1 MMKKVKLL
9 LMGLFLALALTATV
23 GVTQAQQEE
32 NLETVYDVIQ
42 ADERLTTFA
51 ALVDAAALADNL
63 DHDGPFTVFAPTDAA
78 FAIFEASN
86 VETDATLTEILLYH
100 VINGDYSA
108 PNVANQDSL
117 PTLLG
122 EHMNFSVEEGVI
134 MLNDMVSVTVT
145 DMEASNGV
153 VHVVDAVL
161 LPPTNS
167 LITSPLGSP
176 DMTISEVLADE
187 GNFETFLALAEQAG
201 LTAMLENSNGNYT
214 VFAPTDAAFEN
225 ADEELLEQ
233 WTSDNDELET
243 ILMYHIV
250 GDRLSINQLAND
262 NFVPTLEG
270 RPLLMTTD
278 ENIQVYAN
286 GTPIQQFNIQA
297 SNGVIHTV
305 NDVLTP

>member
-1 MMKKVKLL
+1 MKKVKLL

>member
-1 MMKKVKLL
+1 MKKLKILL
-9 LMGLFLALALTATV
+9 LSLVLTLSLTATV
-23 GVTQAQQEE
+23 GITQAQQEE
-32 NLETVYDVIQ
+32 NLETVYDVVH
-42 ADERLTTFA
+42 ADERLASFA

-63 DHDGPFTVFAPTDAA
+63 DQDGPFTVFAPTDAA
-78 FAIFEASN
+78 FETFEASG

-100 VINGDYSA
+100 VVNGDYSA

-122 EHMNFSVEEGVI
+122 EHVNFSVEEGVI
-134 MLNDMVSVTVT
+134 MLNDTVSVTVT

-153 VHVVDAVL
+153 VHVIDAVL

-176 DMTISEVLADE
+176 DMAITEVLADE
-187 GNFETFLALAEQAG
+187 GNFETFLALVEQAG

-233 WTSDNDELET
+233 WTGDNDELET

-262 NFVPTLEG
+262 SFVPTLEG
-270 RPLLMTTD
+270 RAILMTTD
-278 ENIQVYAN
+278 ESIQVYAN
-286 GTPIQQFNIQA
+286 GTPIQDFNIQA
-297 SNGVIHTV
+297 SNGVIHTI